1 MRLNCHAE
9 PDWNRI
15 SGLFPRTRSKRVYIH
30 GPLANTLVEV
40 RPDFTIM
47 IKDALGRKGDL
58 RRGHG
63 FLIGSRGQPQF
74 FDYRNVEQALFS
86 PKEPILFSSLSQSD
100 FAHRLTS
107 LTLTDSDGN
116 MRVHQYLSIT
126 NLHPTQ
132 TRTGQ
137 WYFQNIE
144 ASHDQFYVHANED
157 YVPFNSVAAPWLNGM
172 SLEQQIIDSTS
183 GSLLNPEGLTLMRYK
198 ADSSSHVEY
207 RAQAGEFKHILRFEM
222 TLAPGETK
230 QIQVEIYDTFV
241 QKLPG
246 SRSDEIEAFMDEET
260 GIAESRKIWNE
271 SLSNQSQVYV
281 PEAAIQKIFD
291 TAQTNSLQLI
301 AQREDGAALPGQG
314 GFNDY
319 TVVYTW
325 EVSIYLRMLTRLGET
340 DIVKKTLAYF
350 LSTQENSI
358 GPEGDILSPEGSF
371 RAYIFWMGETGSVLG
386 LLADYYLVTKDREWL
401 RANLSI
407 ILHACE
413 WVCKERNATKVYKN
427 DGTKAAHFGLLPEGR
442 VHDWPD
448 KGYFYFSNVTTW
460 QGLSSMA
467 AALADIEHPDA
478 PGYLTEA
485 NEYKICIL
493 ESIKQGTYVDHEN
506 VRWMP
511 NEVYTKMD
519 VRTGVYAIDGPISFM
534 DTGLIQPSDEII
546 PEIEYMM
553 RKHYAMSDMFAVKLP
568 GMEDPTLGVLQEEYA
583 GTPIDLYYVNSAE
596 RVWHRTWSLRGE
608 REKALRYFYSTMAFS
623 TTLDTFHV
631 HERYSPQLP
640 WLSPWQPN
648 GSGNGRIMEMILN
661 TLFIVEND
669 KLYLLPCVPA
679 EWLDVGKHVQVNHV
693 GTVFGKLSFFIERS
707 SLHTIEVN
715 LSLPS
720 GIDQVSLNL
729 FMRNNYRIH
738 EIEELSIDGK
748 ASDWHGSVSVNT
760 LALKD
765 PGREMKFKVVLSA
778 SH

>member
-9 PDWNRI
+9 SDWNRI
-15 SGLFPRTRSKRVYIH
+15 SGLFPRTRSKRIYIH
-30 GPLANTLVEV
+30 GPLADTLVEV
-40 RPDFTIM
+40 RPDFTVL

-63 FLIGSRGQPQF
+63 FLFGPEGQPQF

-86 PKEPILFSSLSQSD
+86 PKEPILFSYLSQSN
-100 FAHRLTS
+100 FAHSLTS
-107 LTLTDSDGN
+107 LTLPDSDGH
-116 MRVHQYLSIT
+116 MRVHQFLSIT
-126 NLHPTQ
+126 NLHPTLA
-132 TRTGQ
+132 RTGH

-172 SLEQQIIDSTS
+172 SLEQRIIDSTS
-183 GSLLNPEGLTLMRYK
+183 GSLLHPDGSTLMCYK
-198 ADSSSHVEY
+198 ADSSAHVEY
-207 RAQAGEFKHILRFEM
+207 RAQAGEFNHILRFEM

-241 QKLPG
+241 QKMPG
-246 SRSDEIEAFMDEET
+246 AKSGESEAFMDEET
-260 GIAESRKIWNE
+260 AIAKSREIWKM
-271 SLSNQSQVYV
+271 SLANQTQVQV
-281 PEAAIQKIFD
+281 PEAVIQTIFD
-291 TAQTNSLQLI
+291 TALTNSLQLI
-301 AQREDGAALPGQG
+301 AQREDGSALPGQG

-325 EVSIYLRMLTRLGET
+325 EVSNYLRMLTRLGET
-340 DIVKKTLAYF
+340 DIVKKTLEYF

-407 ILHACE
+407 VLKACE
-413 WVCKERNATKVYKN
+413 WVCKERNATKVFDDAGEKV
-427 DGTKAAHFGLLPEGR
+427 AHFGLLPKGR

-448 KGYFYFSNVTTW
+448 SGYFFLSNVTTW
-460 QGLSSMA
+460 QGLNSMA

-478 PGYLTEA
+478 SRYCSEA
-485 NEYKICIL
+485 NDFRVCIL
-493 ESIKQGTYVDHEN
+493 ESIKRGTVVGHDN

-511 NEVYTKMD
+511 NEVYTQSD
-519 VRTGVYAIDGPISFM
+519 IRTGVYAIDGPISLI
-534 DTGLIQPSDEII
+534 DTGLIEPMDEII
-546 PEIEYMM
+546 PEIEYLM
-553 RKHYAMSDMFAVKLP
+553 RKQYAMSDRFAVKLP
-568 GMEDPTLGVLQEEYA
+568 GMEDPSLGVIQEQYA
-583 GTPIDLYYVNSAE
+583 GSPIDLYYVNNSE

-623 TTLDTFHV
+623 TTLDTYHV
-631 HERYSPQLP
+631 HERFSPQLP

-661 TLFIVEND
+661 TLFIVESD
-669 KLYLLPCVPA
+669 KLYFLPSAPA
-679 EWLDVGKHVQVNHV
+679 EWLDVGKHVQVNNV

-707 SLHTIEVN
+707 TLNIIEVN

-720 GIDQVSLNL
+720 GIDQLSLNL

-738 EIEELSIDGK
+738 EIEELRIDGK
-748 ASDWHGSVSVNT
+748 ASDWHGSVSGNT
-760 LALKD
+760 LALKN
-765 PGREMKFKVVLSA
+765 PGRELKFIVVLSMA
-778 SH
+778 